1 MFFFFSSHVL
11 LSQEQHSINVLLSLS
26 CPTST
31 EDKIQYKFYPLLS
44 RLAST
49 RTTFNI
55 CLVLVILSWIHKN
68 EIQYMFYL
76 LFSCLTSTIT
86 TLHMF
91 SFCYLVM
98 FLLCCLMS
106 VKKKTQHSIHV
117 LHFVVLA
124 CFHTNNTMCT
134 MARSRKYN
142 HGNILQKPW
151 ICTQH
156 QCVMGCNTP
165 RFLPMPN

>member
-1 MFFFFSSHVL
+1 MLFFYCHVL

-68 EIQYMFYL
+68 EIQYMFCF

-106 VKKKTQHSIHV
+106 IKKKKTTLNTCFAFCCLGLLPHKQHYVYDGKI
-117 LHFVVLA
+117 
-124 CFHTNNTMCT
+124 T
-134 MARSRKYN
+134 
-142 HGNILQKPW
+142 
-151 ICTQH
+151 
-156 QCVMGCNTP
+156 
-165 RFLPMPN
+165 